1 MIPND
6 PLCLPE
12 IQLLVAQYLEDR
24 DLTECIRVCKL
35 WHVAFLPCLWEDLTL
50 KYRFIDERPIGPLLN
65 ALQRNRQLVKVLR
78 MQSAFSTNYAIS
90 YPRLHTLNL
99 RMVDIHDRG
108 PIPTIELEQEYDPTP
123 LIRLNP
129 SIVNLSLEFIKGPY
143 SAPFW
148 RAVADLTNLKN
159 LEIRDSVID
168 INTANDFWR
177 LFTMLNKL
185 VVIRSSVV
193 RSGTIPPMLTYP
205 QLQTL
210 ELDQIDNL
218 DGVAQMDLIHRCS
231 ELESLTWRPHS
242 RIMIHISGQFTRDL
256 TAGKWPNLTRLSLTN
271 PISDVDLAAILSGMS
286 QAATEL
292 KLDRSGFG
300 ERALEVLKRRHS
312 ATIVSLNIA
321 ECQVSD
327 QEEVF
332 NRLSRLVQLEDLNIG
347 NRERRLS
354 MSSYRGLRFKLEF
367 GVGALASLK
376 RIKYLSWSY
385 IRQNLVMEDIEW
397 MLQNWKRLKQVTG
410 ILHTDD
416 TIGNPLREKLKAHG
430 VLVLSITPV

>member
-1 MIPND
+1 
-6 PLCLPE
+6 
-12 IQLLVAQYLEDR
+12 
-24 DLTECIRVCKL
+24 
-35 WHVAFLPCLWEDLTL
+35 
-50 KYRFIDERPIGPLLN
+50 
-65 ALQRNRQLVKVLR
+65 
-78 MQSAFSTNYAIS
+78 
-90 YPRLHTLNL
+90 
-99 RMVDIHDRG
+99 MVDIHDRG
-108 PIPTIELEQEYDPTP
+108 PTPTIELEQEYDPTP

-159 LEIRDSVID
+159 LEIRDSVIE
-168 INTANDFWR
+168 ISTASDFWG
-177 LFTMLNKL
+177 LFTLLNKL

-193 RSGTIPPMLTYP
+193 RSGIIPPMLTYP
-205 QLQTL
+205 QLRTL
-210 ELDQIDNL
+210 ELDQVDHL
-218 DGVAQMDLIHRCS
+218 DGVEQMDLIHRCS

-242 RIMIHISGQFTRDL
+242 RIMIHSSGQFTRDL

-300 ERALEVLKRRHS
+300 ERALEVLKQRHS

-321 ECQVSD
+321 ECQVSGVMNQQILCSCPRLEQFVSTSIHTSTIILGEPWACLSLKRLHINVLSSRTTD
-327 QEEVF
+327 QAEVF

-347 NRERRLS
+347 NRERRLTI
-354 MSSYRGLRFKLEF
+354 SSYRGLRFKLEF

-397 MLQNWKRLKQVTG
+397 MLQNWKGLKQVTG

-430 VLVLSITPV
+430 VLVLSIAPV

>member
-12 IQLLVAQYLEDR
+12 IQLLVARYLEDR

-35 WHVAFLPCLWEDLTL
+35 WHIAFLPCLWEDLTL

-108 PIPTIELEQEYDPTP
+108 PTPTIELEQEYDPTP

-159 LEIRDSVID
+159 LEIRDSVIE
-168 INTANDFWR
+168 ISTASDFWG
-177 LFTMLNKL
+177 LFTLLNKL

-205 QLQTL
+205 QLRTL
-210 ELDQIDNL
+210 ELDQ
-218 DGVAQMDLIHRCS
+218 
-231 ELESLTWRPHS
+231 
-242 RIMIHISGQFTRDL
+242 
-256 TAGKWPNLTRLSLTN
+256 
-271 PISDVDLAAILSGMS
+271 
-286 QAATEL
+286 
-292 KLDRSGFG
+292 
-300 ERALEVLKRRHS
+300 
-312 ATIVSLNIA
+312 
-321 ECQVSD
+321 
-327 QEEVF
+327 
-332 NRLSRLVQLEDLNIG
+332 
-347 NRERRLS
+347 
-354 MSSYRGLRFKLEF
+354 
-367 GVGALASLK
+367 
-376 RIKYLSWSY
+376 
-385 IRQNLVMEDIEW
+385 
-397 MLQNWKRLKQVTG
+397 
-410 ILHTDD
+410 
-416 TIGNPLREKLKAHG
+416 
-430 VLVLSITPV
+430 